1 MFFDGKAQK
10 ALEYSVIIMTIETIL
25 ETKITN
31 EDRLWKNTQKT
42 KTHFLHV

>member
-10 ALEYSVIIMTIETIL
+10 ALEYSVIIMTIE
-25 ETKITN
+25 
-31 EDRLWKNTQKT
+31 RLWENTQKT